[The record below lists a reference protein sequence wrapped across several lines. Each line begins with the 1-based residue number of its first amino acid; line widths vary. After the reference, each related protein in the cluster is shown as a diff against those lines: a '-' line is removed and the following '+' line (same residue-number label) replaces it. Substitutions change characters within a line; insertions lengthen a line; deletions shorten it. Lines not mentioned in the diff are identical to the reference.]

1 MDEACEIYTGYK
13 HKMKLL
19 GEDEWDD
26 DAEWVKEYVGD
37 INGCYHYEMF
47 EDKDGMYFERDKD
60 IPILLKF

>member
-1 MDEACEIYTGYK
+1 MDNFYDE
-13 HKMKLL
+13 LL
-19 GEDEWDD
+19 GENNWDD

-60 IPILLKF
+60 LPVLLKF

>member
-1 MDEACEIYTGYK
+1 
-13 HKMKLL
+13 MKLL
-19 GEDEWDD
+19 VENAWDD

-60 IPILLKF
+60 LPVLLKF